1 MIQQQVLNEVI
12 VEKERERG
20 ASSQTQSVSIVEN
33 QPQWPFQVSQP
44 LVAVS
49 STVLSGLFL
58 IYFNHRAYQPS
69 PTPIISTQFSP
80 IEADLYWSNS
90 EVREI
95 QILIVQ
101 LVSLLLL
108 WLKLDEIPITK
119 HQ

>member
-49 STVLSGLFL
+49 SQYLVGSFS
-58 IYFNHRAYQPS
+58 F
-69 PTPIISTQFSP
+69 ISTTELISP
-80 IEADLYWSNS
+80 A
-90 EVREI
+90 
-95 QILIVQ
+95 
-101 LVSLLLL
+101 LLQSFLPSFL
-108 WLKLDEIPITK
+108 
-119 HQ
+119 Q